1 MYSCSH
7 CLTRIPKAAV
17 ARLMTRLHDQRVLIR
32 TDDGAAEKGGM
43 GANGGDVEFTKADE
57 MERLANWREICVRI

>member
-7 CLTRIPKAAV
+7 CLTRIPRAAV

-32 TDDGAAEKGGM
+32 TDDEVAEKGVM
-43 GANGGDVEFTKADE
+43 DENEGDVEFTKAGE
-57 MERLANWREICVRI
+57 MERLASWREICLRT